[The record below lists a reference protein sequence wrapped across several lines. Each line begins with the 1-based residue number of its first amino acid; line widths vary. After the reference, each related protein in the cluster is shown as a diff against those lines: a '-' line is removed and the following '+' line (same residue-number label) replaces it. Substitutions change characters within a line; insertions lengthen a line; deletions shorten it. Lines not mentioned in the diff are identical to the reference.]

1 MEVDM
6 RRGRIF
12 IYLALIL
19 LLGLVAV
26 AVVWMRSQ
34 PPASASTEVV
44 EATPTPFVDLA
55 NVIVATQRIQR
66 GSVINEDV
74 LGTVP
79 VQRDLL
85 IEGYFTDLKQVI
97 GRKARVDLEANMLL
111 TKSMVVD
118 SPEQLSATGS
128 NAALQI
134 PRGMVAVTIPISRLS
149 SVSYAPQAGDHVNV
163 IATLLLVDLDTEFQ
177 SLMPN
182 NTAAVLAAG
191 PGVLL
196 GVEDEDSSTASL
208 YPDLV
213 KITAQ
218 NSTGG
223 TASVFGRAEID
234 PLLAQTFYIV
244 PSERQ
249 RPRLL
254 SQTLLQDVVVLGL
267 GNFPLKDEEV
277 DLLEPTPE
285 ATAPVTLEE
294 EAVTGPQPTPEPEAP
309 EPLPDVITLIVT
321 PQDAVSL
328 NYMVFSGAQLT
339 LALRSSGDDSQVA
352 TEATS
357 LDYLMREYN
366 IPMPLSLPF
375 GMEPRV
381 DELVSPV
388 LPNDGPTPTP
398 TP

>member
-1 MEVDM
+1 MEVNM

-34 PPASASTEVV
+34 KPASASEVV

-66 GSVINEDV
+66 GSVINEEV
-74 LGTVP
+74 LGTIP
-79 VQRDLL
+79 IQRELL
-85 IEGYFTDLKQVI
+85 VEGYFTDLRQVV
-97 GRKARVDLEANMLL
+97 GHKARVDLEANMLL
-111 TKSMVVD
+111 TNSMIVD
-118 SPEQLSATGS
+118 SAENLSATGS

-134 PRGMVAVTIPISRLS
+134 PRGMVAVSIPISRLA

-163 IATLLLVDLDTEFQ
+163 IATLLLVDLDTEYQ
-177 SLMPN
+177 TLMPN

-191 PGVLL
+191 PGVIL
-196 GVEDEDSSTASL
+196 GVEHDESNSTSL

-234 PLLAQTFYIV
+234 PLLAQTFYVV

-267 GNFPLKDEEV
+267 GNFPLDDKKAEAPTV
-277 DLLEPTPE
+277 TPE
-285 ATAPVTLEE
+285 VPAPIEGEVAPSPQATA
-294 EAVTGPQPTPEPEAP
+294 QPEAP

-321 PQDAVSL
+321 PQDAVTL
-328 NYMVFSGAQLT
+328 NYMVYSGAQLT
-339 LALRSSGDDSQVA
+339 LALRASGDDTLVV

-357 LDYLMREYN
+357 LDFLMRQYN
-366 IPMPLSLPF
+366 IPMPLSLPY
-375 GMEPRV
+375 GVEPRV
-381 DELVSPV
+381 DELAAPR
-388 LPNDGPTPTP
+388 LPNDGPQPTP
-398 TP
+398 MP

>member
-1 MEVDM
+1 M

-34 PPASASTEVV
+34 QPARASEVA

-55 NVIVATQRIQR
+55 NVIVVTQRIQR

-85 IEGYFTDLKQVI
+85 IEGYFTDLRQVV
-97 GRKARVDLEANMLL
+97 GRKARVDLDANMLL

-118 SPEQLSATGS
+118 SAEQLSATGS
-128 NAALQI
+128 NAALSI
-134 PRGMVAVTIPISRLS
+134 PRGMVAITIPISRLS

-163 IATLLLVDLDTEFQ
+163 IATLLLVDLDTEYQ

-196 GVEDEDSSTASL
+196 GVEDADSSSTSL

-267 GNFPLKDEEV
+267 GNFPLENKEESV
-277 DLLEPTPE
+277 PTPTPE
-285 ATAPVTLEE
+285 APTTIEGEVAPSA
-294 EAVTGPQPTPEPEAP
+294 EATEEPEMP
-309 EPLPDVITLIVT
+309 EPLPDVITLIVN
-321 PQDAVSL
+321 PQDAVTL
-328 NYMVFSGAQLT
+328 NYMVYSGAQLT
-339 LALRSSGDDSQVA
+339 LALRASGDDSLVE

-357 LDYLMREYN
+357 LDFLMRHYN
-366 IPMPLSLPF
+366 IPMPLSLPY
-375 GMEPRV
+375 GLEPRV
-381 DELVSPV
+381 DELSSPL
-388 LPNDGPTPTP
+388 LPNDGPQPTP
-398 TP
+398 LP